1 MDAFNLRK
9 LVRDVLAN
17 SLLADPRDLAAEAF
31 LRIPAA
37 EHAAALRQC
46 LTDVVREEIRLS
58 RNHTPPTVTA
68 GRPGPRGNTARQ
80 QPAVARSSK
89 VAGIRAMWQ
98 EKLRERIHTGP
109 ASTDWRLLGDCT
121 FDELMFA
128 AGERRTIALRN
139 ESKAAEYAELAEAV
153 RAAGVARVR
162 DLPAEVL
169 KNRLESEAA

>member
-1 MDAFNLRK
+1 MEAFNLRH
-9 LVRDVLAN
+9 LIRDVLTS
-17 SLLADPRDLAAEAF
+17 SLLADPRDLAAEVF
-31 LRIPAA
+31 QRIPAE
-37 EHAAALRQC
+37 EHAAVLRQC
-46 LTDVVREEIRLS
+46 LNDVVREEIRLS
-58 RNHTPPTVTA
+58 RNHTPPAVMA
-68 GRPGPRGNTARQ
+68 ERPGPRGNIGRQ
-80 QPAVARSSK
+80 RPASRSAK

-109 ASTDWRLLGDCT
+109 GSTDWRLLGDCS
-121 FDELMFA
+121 FEELMFA

-139 ESKAAEYAELAEAV
+139 EAKAAEYAELAEAV

>member
-1 MDAFNLRK
+1 MDSFNLRK
-9 LVRDVLAN
+9 LIRDVLTN

-31 LRIPAA
+31 QRIPADQ
-37 EHAAALRQC
+37 HAAALRQC

-58 RNHTPPTVTA
+58 RNHTPPTVMA
-68 GRPGPRGNTARQ
+68 ERPGPRGNVARQ
-80 QPAVARSSK
+80 RPAARSAK

-121 FDELMFA
+121 FEELMFA

-139 ESKAAEYAELAEAV
+139 EAKAAEYAELAEAV
-153 RAAGVARVR
+153 RAAGVVRVR

-169 KNRLESEAA
+169 KDRLESEAA